1 MLTKYWQ
8 GVSNDIH
15 EDQHEPT
22 FPLDSWLKPVVVIS
36 TVGSCLFLTS
46 YYSWTHRETGF
57 YPMYTGL

>member
-46 YYSWTHRETGF
+46 YYS
-57 YPMYTGL
+57 